1 MLKFFNFT
9 KNNKQ
14 NNFWYGIM
22 VEEVV
27 MANSEVNSKSRG
39 NLIVF
44 IAVAVVVLVA
54 TVIAIVMMFNT
65 NNQKPAGTVQLS
77 TNPSATLII
86 NDKERVIGVK
96 YDNQEAEILLS
107 DTDLSGKTVEE
118 ASKIFVQ
125 LCCKAGYIDTSYD
138 SVGSKVEIVI
148 SYSNENKIDKLKE
161 NLINTINTYFDEN
174 GVIAG
179 AVCNK
184 MDELKTQAETAGIK
198 LNKYIMMQTI
208 LSMTDEYTIEELNE
222 MTQQDLL
229 DIIKAKANE
238 LKDIAYQ
245 YYADYID
252 ITQDKLTQLQTQM
265 QLVLQPIFDAIGDF
279 EFEFTLDVTIGDLKA
294 QINSSQLSQQLKD
307 TVNEILDS
315 LEETINN
322 IKTQIQQEIEQAKAT
337 IKEESESLI
346 NESKQALNG
355 RIELYKNRIQDH
367 KEYFEQNKKQV
378 QQKIQEFRN
387 SLVA

>member
-387 SLVA
+387 SLIA

>member
-1 MLKFFNFT
+1 
-9 KNNKQ
+9 
-14 NNFWYGIM
+14 M

-148 SYSNENKIDKLKE
+148 SYSNEDKIDKLKE

>member
-54 TVIAIVMMFNT
+54 TVIAIVMMF

-174 GVIAG
+174 GIIAG

-198 LNKYIMMQTI
+198 LNKYIMIQTI

-245 YYADYID
+245 YYTDYKD
-252 ITQDKLTQLQTQM
+252 IAQDKLAQLQTQM
-265 QLVLQPIFDAIGDF
+265 QLVLQPIFDAIGNF
-279 EFEFTLDVTIGDLKA
+279 EFEFSLDVTIGDLKA
-294 QINSSQLSQQLKD
+294 QINSSELSQQLKD
-307 TVNEILDS
+307 TVNGILDS
-315 LEETINN
+315 LEDTINN

-337 IKEESESLI
+337 IKEESETLI